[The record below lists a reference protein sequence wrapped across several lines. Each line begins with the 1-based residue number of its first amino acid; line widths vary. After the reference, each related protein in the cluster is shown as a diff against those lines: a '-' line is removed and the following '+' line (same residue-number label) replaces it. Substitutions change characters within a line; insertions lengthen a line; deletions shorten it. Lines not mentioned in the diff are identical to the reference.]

1 MLTYAG
7 AGADAARLYGAL
19 HLEEPEHADADEAD
33 CFEDVPEADCF
44 EDVPGFHAPSSTR
57 PAAGTQFTCFTGTK
71 VQVLTLS
78 AAVSTWPTAS

>member
-19 HLEEPEHADADEAD
+19 HLEQPEHAEAD
-33 CFEDVPEADCF
+33 AAACF
-44 EDVPGFHAPSSTR
+44 EDVPGFHDPSSTR
-57 PAAGTQFTCFTGTK
+57 PAEGTQFTCFTGKK